1 MASPALRIRVRCPT
15 VCPAPVDLKG
25 CTPQTRFADFQ
36 SMILKALGREREQ
49 DLSILTGF
57 PPRPLDMPGDAE
69 IGSKLSDNESVTVR
83 LATQTAGIQQGGK
96 WGRSKRAKTA
106 NTTTAA
112 TTTATSSSSTRSS
125 SRASRTTAA
134 AAAGAGDATTATGDA
149 GRSSSDPSKGL
160 AGKKKSNGKSK
171 NAGERTAASS
181 GGRNSGSSGGGGG
194 GATARGAASASASSG
209 TSGGGGRAGGV
220 HTLGGPLTRP
230 AASPCRRGSGGGD
243 SGRPDPSPAAAP
255 GQVRTLFGSSAATSR
270 RAAGGSSS
278 SSSCSNG
285 AAAAAAA
292 RRVGGAA
299 AASSG
304 SSPSAGGGGGGAE
317 PDAVATAMAAATGGS
332 GAPNR
337 KRPRGTGVQLKSEGD
352 IAERLLT
359 AVGGG
364 GKGTADR
371 FFRKAMKLAVDK
383 QYDQSRADARVRA
396 ALGGWY
402 TVEASATQRR
412 LGDGESVALNI
423 SFSKG
428 AGAKSQLTETVDRI
442 PREQVSAVVR
452 MIARDPESRE
462 MLKPH
467 NFAGCSPRMF
477 WSLVQHWGGDVPAAL
492 RLAAPDVDWGF
503 VETRNRKPSEKAV
516 ANATAEEAERREA
529 EEERAERARAG
540 RKRKRRK
547 RRKEGIETDSSEEE
561 REEEPQHAAESLPAD
576 EVSEEARAAS
586 AAAAAADA
594 RRRAANAALAR
605 LTASQRRPAP
615 AAVGGS
621 AAAAAAA
628 AAAAPVVPDTEEEN
642 GDGVEEEEEEEE
654 EEIDMEGL
662 VEVAGEP
669 GAGLLVAAGL
679 RTLGQLADRDEE
691 DLARQ
696 LAALQQQQ
704 QQQHERDAGEGSAA
718 GEGAAADGG
727 AGGGGGSSGS
737 GEKAR
742 VTAEEVSEW
751 VQGARGEELD
761 EIMADIVGGNE
772 DVIEALEEVSVSTP
786 RDLVRMGAFPD
797 VLVGAVRDKV
807 GAERFAPLAGL
818 ITTEAVEAW
827 RRKGDRLLEQ
837 RPWLE
842 LWVHQG

>member
-1 MASPALRIRVRCPT
+1 
-15 VCPAPVDLKG
+15 
-25 CTPQTRFADFQ
+25 
-36 SMILKALGREREQ
+36 MILKALGRESEQ
-49 DLSILTGF
+49 GLSILTAF
-57 PPRPLDMPGDAE
+57 PPRPLDMPEDAE
-69 IGSKLSDNESVTVR
+69 IGGKLSDNESVTT
-83 LATQTAGIQQGGK
+83 TQRPLRVTPTAVAPTLREGPQAR
-96 WGRSKRAKTA
+96 RSPPARRRMRARELPLHLVAEK
-106 NTTTAA
+106 
-112 TTTATSSSSTRSS
+112 
-125 SRASRTTAA
+125 AA
-134 AAAGAGDATTATGDA
+134 AAAAV
-149 GRSSSDPSKGL
+149 
-160 AGKKKSNGKSK
+160 
-171 NAGERTAASS
+171 AA
-181 GGRNSGSSGGGGG
+181 R
-194 GATARGAASASASSG
+194 RR
-209 TSGGGGRAGGV
+209 GGRA
-220 HTLGGPLTRP
+220 RP
-230 AASPCRRGSGGGD
+230 RPRAGQAEEEEVGRGACTPSVG
-243 SGRPDPSPAAAP
+243 PSPRPQRALAGEAAEEGVPAGRAP
-255 GQVRTLFGSSAATSR
+255 PRPPLPD
-270 RAAGGSSS
+270 SSS
-278 SSSCSNG
+278 SNG

-292 RRVGGAA
+292 RRAGGAA
-299 AASSG
+299 AGSSG
-304 SSPSAGGGGGGAE
+304 SSPSPSAGGGGGGGGGAE
-317 PDAVATAMAAATGGS
+317 LDAVASAVAAATGGS

-402 TVEASATQRR
+402 TAEASATQRR
-412 LGDGESVALNI
+412 LGDGESVALDI

-503 VETRNRKPSEKAV
+503 VETRDRKPSEKAV
-516 ANATAEEAERREA
+516 ANAAAEEAERLEA
-529 EEERAERARAG
+529 EDERAERARAK

-561 REEEPQHAAESLPAD
+561 KEEEEQPHAAESLPAD

-615 AAVGGS
+615 AAAGGS
-621 AAAAAAA
+621 AAAAAVTV
-628 AAAAPVVPDTEEEN
+628 APVVPATEEEN
-642 GDGVEEEEEEEE
+642 GDGVEEKEEEKEE

-704 QQQHERDAGEGSAA
+704 QQQERDAGEGPAA

-727 AGGGGGSSGS
+727 AGGGGGGSGS

-797 VLVGAVRDKV
+797 VLVGDRQGQSGRRALRAARGSGHGRSGGDV
-807 GAERFAPLAGL
+807 AEEGRPLAG
-818 ITTEAVEAW
+818 TKAVAGALGAPGSGV
-827 RRKGDRLLEQ
+827 RQRANCLLEQ
-837 RPWLE
+837 KLVVPQMGMGVRRSGEAYRL
-842 LWVHQG
+842 

>member
-1 MASPALRIRVRCPT
+1 MASPPLRIRVRCPT
-15 VCPAPVDLKG
+15 VCPAPVELEG

-36 SMILKALGREREQ
+36 SMILKALGRESEQ
-49 DLSILTGF
+49 GLSILTGF
-57 PPRPLDMPGDAE
+57 PPSRPLDMPEDAE
-69 IGSKLSDNESVTVR
+69 IGGKLSDNESVTVR

-96 WGRSKRAKTA
+96 WGRSKRGKMA
-106 NTTTAA
+106 NTATAA
-112 TTTATSSSSTRSS
+112 TTTITSAASTRSI
-125 SRASRTTAA
+125 SRASRTPAAA
-134 AAAGAGDATTATGDA
+134 AAAGAGDATTATDDA
-149 GRSSSDPSKGL
+149 DRSSSDPSGGP
-160 AGKKKSNGKSK
+160 AGKKKPTGKAK

-181 GGRNSGSSGGGGG
+181 GGRKSGSSG
-194 GATARGAASASASSG
+194 GATARGAGSASASSG

-220 HTLGGPLTRP
+220 HTLGGPLTPP
-230 AASPCRRGSGGGD
+230 AASPRRRGSGGGS
-243 SGRPDPSPAAAP
+243 SGRPGTSPAAAP
-255 GQVRTLFGSSAATSR
+255 GQVRTLFGSSAATSG

-278 SSSCSNG
+278 SNG

-292 RRVGGAA
+292 RRAGGAA
-299 AASSG
+299 AGSSG
-304 SSPSAGGGGGGAE
+304 SSPSPSAGGGGGGGE
-317 PDAVATAMAAATGGS
+317 PDAVATAVAAATGGS

-402 TVEASATQRR
+402 TAEASATQRR
-412 LGDGESVALNI
+412 LGDGESVALDI

-503 VETRNRKPSEKAV
+503 VETRDRKPSEKAV
-516 ANATAEEAERREA
+516 ANAAAEEAERREA
-529 EEERAERARAG
+529 EEERAERARAK

-561 REEEPQHAAESLPAD
+561 KEEPQDAAESLPAD

-615 AAVGGS
+615 AAAGGS
-621 AAAAAAA
+621 AVSAAVAV
-628 AAAAPVVPDTEEEN
+628 APVVPATEEEN
-642 GDGVEEEEEEEE
+642 GDGVEEEEEDEEDEEE
-654 EEIDMEGL
+654 ELDMEGL

-704 QQQHERDAGEGSAA
+704 QQQQQQQERDAGEGSAA

-727 AGGGGGSSGS
+727 AGGGGGGGSGG

-818 ITTEAVEAW
+818 ITAEAVETW

>member
-15 VCPAPVDLKG
+15 VCPAPVELEG

-36 SMILKALGREREQ
+36 SMILKALGRESEQ
-49 DLSILTGF
+49 GLSILTGF
-57 PPRPLDMPGDAE
+57 PPSRPLDMPEDAE
-69 IGSKLSDNESVTVR
+69 IGGKLSDNESVTVR

-106 NTTTAA
+106 NIATAA
-112 TTTATSSSSTRSS
+112 TTTTSSSSTRSS
-125 SRASRTTAA
+125 SRASRNPAV
-134 AAAGAGDATTATGDA
+134 AAGVDDATTATGDA
-149 GRSSSDPSKGL
+149 DRSSSNPSGGP
-160 AGKKKSNGKSK
+160 AGTKKPTGKAK

-181 GGRNSGSSGGGGG
+181 GGRKSGSSGGGG
-194 GATARGAASASASSG
+194 GATARGAGSASASSG

-220 HTLGGPLTRP
+220 HTLGGPLTPP
-230 AASPCRRGSGGGD
+230 AASPRRRGSGGGS
-243 SGRPDPSPAAAP
+243 SGRPGTSPAAAP
-255 GQVRTLFGSSAATSR
+255 GQVRTLFGSSAATSG

-278 SSSCSNG
+278 SNG

-292 RRVGGAA
+292 RRAGGAA
-299 AASSG
+299 AGSSG
-304 SSPSAGGGGGGAE
+304 SSPSPSAGGGGGGGGAE
-317 PDAVATAMAAATGGS
+317 PDAVATAVAAATGGS
-332 GAPNR
+332 GAPR

-402 TVEASATQRR
+402 TAEASATQRR
-412 LGDGESVALNI
+412 LGDGESVALDI

-503 VETRNRKPSEKAV
+503 VETRDRKPSEKAV
-516 ANATAEEAERREA
+516 ANAAAEEAERLEA
-529 EEERAERARAG
+529 EEERAERARAK
-540 RKRKRRK
+540 RKRERRK

-561 REEEPQHAAESLPAD
+561 KEEEQPHAAESLPSD

-605 LTASQRRPAP
+605 LTASQRRPAT
-615 AAVGGS
+615 AAAGGS
-621 AAAAAAA
+621 AAAAAVTV
-628 AAAAPVVPDTEEEN
+628 APVVPATEEEN
-642 GDGVEEEEEEEE
+642 ADGVEEKEE

-704 QQQHERDAGEGSAA
+704 QQERDAGEGSAA

-727 AGGGGGSSGS
+727 AGGGGGGSSGS
-737 GEKAR
+737 GEKAS

-818 ITTEAVEAW
+818 VTAEAVETW